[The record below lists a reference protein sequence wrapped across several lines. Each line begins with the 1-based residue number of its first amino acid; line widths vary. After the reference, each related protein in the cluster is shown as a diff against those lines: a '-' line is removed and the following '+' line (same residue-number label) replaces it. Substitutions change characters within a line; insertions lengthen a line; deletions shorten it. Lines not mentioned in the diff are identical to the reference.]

1 MAEEGELFKA
11 RLKTAEAREAFTAFA
26 ERRPPDFSNFRPDR
40 AILSRHRERIMS
52 NAGSYQYPNME
63 NVIYGKLAA
72 DALREEAER
81 RGAKRVYLIAS
92 RTLNTTTE
100 EIENICKALGD
111 RCAATFDGIPQH
123 TTREVVV
130 NVARQA
136 KEAKADLVVAIGGG
150 SVVDAAKIVL
160 MCMEHKIF
168 EQVGLDGFETTPER
182 RFGAFRTP
190 KVRMIA
196 IPSTLSGG
204 EYNSGSL
211 VTDTR
216 RKLKQIFNHPMMMPL
231 SIILDPAITKYTPEK
246 LWLGSGTRAMDHG
259 IEAICSIRSNVLVN
273 TVCLQGLRYLH
284 DGLLRTKE
292 NPNDAEA
299 RLNCQLGSWL
309 SAFGLQARVPMGA
322 SHAIGH
328 VLGGTCDVPHYFC
341 TAVMMPSVLRYNRPA
356 TEAAQKSIA
365 TALGAR
371 GQDASEAFAAF
382 VDKLGLPRRLID
394 VGVSEDR
401 FELISKNAMLS
412 IFTRANPQPIREP
425 ADVVKILKLAA

>member
-1 MAEEGELFKA
+1 M
-11 RLKTAEAREAFTAFA
+11 
-26 ERRPPDFSNFRPDR
+26 
-40 AILSRHRERIMS
+40 RIM
-52 NAGSYQYPNME
+52 GSYQYPTME
-63 NVIYGKLAA
+63 SVIYGKPAA
-72 DALREEAER
+72 EALREEADR
-81 RGAKRVYLIAS
+81 LNAKRVYLIVS
-92 RTLNTTTE
+92 RTLNTKTD
-100 EIENICKALGD
+100 EIEKIRKALGD
-111 RCAATFDGIPQH
+111 RHAETFDGIPQH

-130 NVARQA
+130 RIAKQA
-136 KEAKADLVVAIGGG
+136 NDVKADLVVAIGGG

-160 MCMEHKIF
+160 MCMEHEIF
-168 EQVGLDGFETTPER
+168 EQDGLDGFETTPER
-182 RFGAFRTP
+182 RFGQFRTP

-204 EYNSGSL
+204 EYNSGAL

-216 RKLKQIFNHPMMMPL
+216 RKLKQIFNHPMMMPR
-231 SIILDPAITKYTPEK
+231 SIILDPAITRYTPEK

-259 IEAICSIRSNVLVN
+259 IEAICSSRPNVLVD
-273 TVCLQGLRYLH
+273 TVCQQGLRYLH
-284 DGLLRTKE
+284 DGLLRTKSDPSDE
-292 NPNDAEA
+292 QA

-365 TALGAR
+365 AALGATGR
-371 GQDASEAFAAF
+371 DASEVFAAF
-382 VDKLGLPRRLID
+382 IAELGLPRSLTE
-394 VGVSEDR
+394 VGVAEDR
-401 FELISKNAMLS
+401 FELIGRNAMLS
-412 IFTRANPQPIREP
+412 IFARANPQPIREP

>member
-1 MAEEGELFKA
+1 
-11 RLKTAEAREAFTAFA
+11 
-26 ERRPPDFSNFRPDR
+26 
-40 AILSRHRERIMS
+40 MS
-52 NAGSYQYPNME
+52 KAGSYQYPTME
-63 NVIYGKLAA
+63 SVIYGKPAA
-72 DALREEAER
+72 EALREEAER
-81 RGAKRVYLIAS
+81 LGARRVYLIAS
-92 RTLNTTTE
+92 RTLNTTTD
-100 EIENICKALGD
+100 EIEKIRRALGD
-111 RCAATFDGIPQH
+111 RHAATFDGVPQH
-123 TTREVVV
+123 TTRETVVKI
-130 NVARQA
+130 ARHA
-136 KEAKADLVVAIGGG
+136 RDAKADLVVAIGGG

-160 MCMEHKIF
+160 MCMEHEIF
-168 EQVGLDGFETTPER
+168 EQGGLDGFEVTPER
-182 RFGAFRTP
+182 RFGAFRAP

-204 EYNSGSL
+204 EYNSGTL

-231 SIILDPAITKYTPEK
+231 SIILDPAITRYTPEK

-284 DGLLRTKE
+284 DGLLRTRE
-292 NPNDAEA
+292 NPNDQEA
-299 RLNCQLGSWL
+299 RQSCQLGSWL

-356 TEAAQKSIA
+356 TEAAQTSIA
-365 TALGAR
+365 AALGSPN
-371 GQDASEAFAAF
+371 QDASEAFAAF
-382 VDKLGLPRRLID
+382 IDQLGLPRRLAD
-394 VGVSEDR
+394 VGVAEDR
-401 FELISKNAMLS
+401 FELIGKNAMLS

-425 ADVVKILKLAA
+425 GDVVSILKLAA